1 MQKTSRRRAERSAPR
16 SSPPRSW
23 ISTAQSAIR
32 FAPLAGLFSATQSKR
47 RRADQATV
55 ESFDEPL
62 EHTLRSD
69 VEINPPPSSDPI
81 ASMDPSV
88 ATEAVATTVPTENVA
103 LKSAALPQSGLS
115 DSQRVVLFL
124 PDPVTEDDLLRENL
138 KRAATFR
145 RRRLRRGRS
154 RWLAENAGVIVFA
167 IALLALAWIVATG

>member
-1 MQKTSRRRAERSAPR
+1 MRKTSRRRADRSAPR
-16 SSPPRSW
+16 STPRSW

-32 FAPLAGLFSATQSKR
+32 FAPLAGLFSATQGKR
-47 RRADQATV
+47 RRADEATV

-88 ATEAVATTVPTENVA
+88 ATEAVATTFPTENMA
-103 LKSAALPQSGLS
+103 FKTAALPQSGLS
-115 DSQRVVLFL
+115 DSERVVLFL
-124 PDPVTEDDLLRENL
+124 PDPVTEDDLLKENL

-145 RRRLRRGRS
+145 RRRLGRGRS

-167 IALLALAWIVATG
+167 IGLLALAWIVATG

>member
-1 MQKTSRRRAERSAPR
+1 MRKTSRRRADRSAPR

-23 ISTAQSAIR
+23 LSTARSTIR
-32 FAPLAGLFSATQSKR
+32 FAPLAGLFSATRGKR
-47 RRADQATV
+47 RRADEATV

-62 EHTLRSD
+62 EDTLRSD
-69 VEINPPPSSDPI
+69 AEISPPLLSDPI
-81 ASMDPSV
+81 ASTDPSV
-88 ATEAVATTVPTENVA
+88 ATETVPTENVA
-103 LKSAALPQSGLS
+103 LKTAALPQSGLS

-124 PDPVTEDDLLRENL
+124 PDPVTEDDLLKENL

-145 RRRLRRGRS
+145 RRRLGRGPS